1 MAKLIVD
8 LDVFVSLGQKVIK
21 NRGNLKAGNLIGKE
35 QGYEQ
40 DDTQNYCSP
49 PDTKFSKS
57 FHISTPS
64 KIKAQVKLL

>member
-40 DDTQNYCSP
+40 DDTKNYISP
-49 PDTKFSKS
+49 PDAEFSKP
-57 FHISTPS
+57 FHNLSPIN
-64 KIKAQVKLL
+64 LF